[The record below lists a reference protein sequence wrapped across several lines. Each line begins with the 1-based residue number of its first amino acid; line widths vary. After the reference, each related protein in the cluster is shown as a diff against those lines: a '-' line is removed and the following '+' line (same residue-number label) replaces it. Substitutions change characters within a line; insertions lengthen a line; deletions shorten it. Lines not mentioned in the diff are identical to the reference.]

1 MRGSS
6 RRLLLASAASVV
18 TLLCGCS
25 GPSESAASPHFC
37 QPVKWLIGTDAVEAV
52 RASHGPTSAV
62 PFIGATFQLERDIKA
77 SLSHAP
83 TAQLRREL
91 VRYQQSI
98 TGVGSSEAVL
108 SAMNRFDRVAGTQLS
123 SCGVVSIHG

>member
-1 MRGSS
+1 MRSS
-6 RRLLLASAASVV
+6 SGRLLLAVAASVA
-18 TLLCGCS
+18 TLLYGCS
-25 GPSESAASPHFC
+25 GPSEPAASPHFC
-37 QPVKWLIGTDAVEAV
+37 QPVKRLIGTDAVEAV

-62 PFIGATFQLERDIKA
+62 PFIGATVQLERDIKV

-91 VRYQQSI
+91 VKYQRSI

-108 SAMNRFDRVAGTQLS
+108 SAMSRFDRVAGTQLS
-123 SCGVVSIHG
+123 GCGVDSIHG